1 MRAIEFEGYGGPEML
16 QLREISPPAPADG
29 GLLINVHAAS
39 VNPIDWK
46 IRSGRMAGVFP
57 LSFPATTGRDGAGVV
72 SAAGP
77 GADASLAGKRV
88 AFFAPRG
95 QGTFVDQIALPEAN
109 AAIVPDPVSFTEAAA
124 LPLAGTSAWIP
135 LVDIARIEEGMRVLI
150 HAGSGG
156 VGSLAVQIAR
166 ARGAHVIATCSQR
179 NVDFVKSLGANEVI
193 AYDRTPFETAVRD
206 LDVVFDTMGGEVH
219 DKSYKVLKRGG
230 LMVCLSAEP
239 FTDRGAEHGV
249 TVKQAPIL
257 PRRDILDAL
266 LKMVAD
272 GSMRVPIEAT
282 LPFPDFRRAHELS
295 QTGRVRGK
303 IVLAI
308 RNPDGSIAA

>member
-1 MRAIEFEGYGGPEML
+1 MRAIEFDSYGGPEVL
-16 QLREISPPAPADG
+16 QLREISPPSAGDG
-29 GLLINVHAAS
+29 GLLIDVHAVS

-46 IRSGRMAGVFP
+46 LRSGRMAAALP

-72 SAAGP
+72 RAAGP
-77 GADASLAGKRV
+77 GADPALVGKRV

-95 QGTFVDQIALPEAN
+95 QGTFVDQMALPQGN
-109 AAIVPDPVSFTEAAA
+109 AALVPDHVSFIDAAA

-135 LVDIARIEEGMRVLI
+135 LVDIAKVGPGLRVLI

-156 VGSLAVQIAR
+156 VGSLGIQIAR
-166 ARGAHVIATCSQR
+166 ARGAHVIATCSVR
-179 NVDFVKSLGANEVI
+179 NVDFVQSLGANEVI
-193 AYDRTPFETAVRD
+193 AYDRTPFDGALRD

-219 DKSYKVLKRGG
+219 DRSYKVLKRGG

-239 FTDRGAEHGV
+239 YTDRGAEFGV
-249 TVKQAPIL
+249 TVMQAPIL

-266 LKMVAD
+266 LAMVAD
-272 GSMRVPIEAT
+272 GSMRVPVQET
-282 LPFPDFRRAHELS
+282 LPFSQARRAHELS

-303 IVLAI
+303 IVLQL
-308 RNPDGSIAA
+308 RNADGSIAA

>member
-1 MRAIEFEGYGGPEML
+1 MRAIEFDSYGGPDVL
-16 QLREISPPAPADG
+16 QMREISPPVAGDG
-29 GLLINVHAAS
+29 ELLIDVHAVS

-46 IRSGRMAGVFP
+46 IRSGRMAGGAP
-57 LSFPATTGRDGAGVV
+57 LASAMITGRDGAGIVT
-72 SAAGP
+72 AAAT
-77 GADASLAGKRV
+77 GADPSLIGRRV
-88 AFFAPRG
+88 AFLAPRG
-95 QGTFVDQIALPEAN
+95 KGTWADQVIMPQDNVAV
-109 AAIVPDPVSFTEAAA
+109 IPDGMSFIDAAA

-135 LVDIARIEEGMRVLI
+135 LVDIAQVGPGMRVLI

-156 VGSLAVQIAR
+156 VGSLGIQIAR
-166 ARGAHVIATCSQR
+166 ARGAHVIATCSSR
-179 NVDFVKSLGANEVI
+179 NADFVRALGANEVI
-193 AYDRTPFETAVRD
+193 VYDRTPFENAVRD
-206 LDVVFDTMGGEVH
+206 VDVVFDTMGGEVH

-266 LKMVAD
+266 LKMMAE
-272 GSMRVPIEAT
+272 GSLRVPIEAT
-282 LPFPDFRRAHELS
+282 LPFSDFRRAHELS

-303 IVLAI
+303 IVLAL
-308 RNPDGSIAA
+308 RNPDGSLAA

>member
-1 MRAIEFEGYGGPEML
+1 MRAIEFDGYGGPEML
-16 QLREISPPAPADG
+16 QLREILPPAPADG
-29 GLLINVHAAS
+29 GLLIDVHAAS

-57 LSFPATTGRDGAGVV
+57 LSFPATTGRDGAGIV

-77 GADASLAGKRV
+77 GADTSLVGKRV

-109 AAIVPDPVSFTEAAA
+109 AAIIPDTVSFTEAAA

-135 LVDIARIEEGMRVLI
+135 LIDIAQIEEGMRVLI

-166 ARGAHVIATCSQR
+166 ARGAHVVATCSQR

-193 AYDRTPFETAVRD
+193 AYDRTPIEAAIRD

-239 FTDRGAEHGV
+239 FIDRGAEHGV

-282 LPFPDFRRAHELS
+282 LPFPDFRRAHTLS

-303 IVLAI
+303 IVLAL